1 MSYSKILTAVIVL
14 GALAAAPSTAL
25 ADRRDGGRYR
35 GQAVPRGSGHIARP
49 PGRAAVV
56 PYYRGYRGGYP
67 YRSYRSGFNLGFF
80 YGRPGYYGSYLYG
93 SPFYAYGY
101 PAYGYPAYGYGYP
114 YGYAPYGYGGYA
126 PYGYGYGG
134 YSGRPYGGIRID
146 LPERDAEVYVDG
158 YFAGIVDDFDG
169 NFQQAN
175 LEAGP
180 HRIEVRAQ
188 GYEPISFDVRIEP
201 GRTITYR
208 SSLRPLP

>member
-1 MSYSKILTAVIVL
+1 MSYSKILTSVIVL
-14 GALAAAPSTAL
+14 TVLVAAAPSTAF

-35 GQAVPRGSGHIARP
+35 GRAVPRGSVHVAPP

-56 PYYRGYRGGYP
+56 PYYRGYP
-67 YRSYRSGFNLGFF
+67 YRAYRSGFNLGFF
-80 YGRPGYYGSYLYG
+80 YGRPGYYGSYVYG
-93 SPFYAYGY
+93 SPFFAYGY

-114 YGYAPYGYGGYA
+114 YGYAPYDYGYA

-169 NFQQAN
+169 TFQQAN

-180 HRIEVRAQ
+180 HRIEVRAP
-188 GYEPISFDVRIEP
+188 GHEPIAFDVRIEP